1 MKKIISILATALCS
15 IYLNAQQFG
24 NFEVSNFNL
33 ALGSGSVSFNYYDAN
48 WNGLSLKYLGKPMEG
63 FPKYEKGKF
72 YDLQA
77 NLFARLDN
85 LGTLSQK
92 FTFSDRNTC
101 RLSATMTPSETAKY
115 NEISYAFS
123 FPISES
129 KLKLDSIAINPEESL
144 KIQKVFSAKRVEVE
158 CAYGNVV
165 FEGDLNLLV
174 QDNRIFGG
182 TTYSLRFK
190 PRKEG
195 NTLTWNIKVSF
206 EGPDGSPIYMNK
218 APAKNLDIP
227 NLPRGT
233 LKLGGVKFAFSNPA
247 GNGLVVEPGKEL
259 KLPGKNFSKYLFILG
274 GFASADELSPE
285 EFAEAEISFPNGK
298 KQILKISAE
307 NSGAIRDLKSSDN
320 SNVVWTSRVGAKTY
334 NIFGTRLDLEASNA
348 TSITIRNHS
357 ESDFKIAAATSSP
370 VGISI
375 NKIKGKFLTQ
385 TKEYFPFDPP
395 RSVVKSSPLD
405 FSWLL
410 DAPAGKYGF
419 AKARGGEIYFENRP
433 DKPVRFYGNN
443 LCFSANYP
451 DKENADKL
459 ADAFAAAGYNIMR
472 IHHYDNP
479 LIDKTSP
486 GLLGFDAEK
495 LDRLDY
501 LVAAMKKRGIYIT
514 TDLYVSRV
522 LADDAVE
529 KDIGWNKSMTANK
542 AAFFVSRKAV
552 ENWQTFSKNLL
563 NHVNPYTGLA
573 WKDDPAIV
581 SISLVNENTIFGSYT
596 SMLPHFERLFNKWLE
611 AKSIT
616 PNDKDKSFLR
626 KIFLS
631 EVYGNFYKEQKAFL
645 DSLGV
650 RAMITDQNFW
660 EGYSVTLMRKYY
672 DIIDTHRYYGH
683 PSFIEKPWSLP
694 AKMKNTSSISEYGG
708 CISLSDCQM
717 AGKPFSITEWNYVN
731 NNDHCA
737 EGAFLIG
744 AYGSLHKWDMLCR
757 FAYSHSTVD
766 FSKPA
771 SIISYFDANIVSLF
785 SDRAGALFYLREDV
799 KPSDITITSFL
810 PEDYLTRPEPEKNA
824 NSPLLKR
831 IGLYAATEVEINP
844 TPSGFKVPQNSPFA
858 VAAEQ
863 AVIEQNKF
871 DKPVILDTK
880 ANLPQLTKLTGGKL
894 DVENER
900 YESST
905 SEMVLDKKNE
915 TWQLITSK
923 SEAFIGPKG
932 KSFKG
937 AFAEIRNTR
946 GWSSTLISSID
957 NNPLKDSSKILIL
970 HLSDIK
976 NTNMRF
982 DDTDM
987 TILRD
992 HGTTPLLAKKT
1003 DIIVKFKNPMEGWKL
1018 YALNND
1024 GTRGDEIEMDRT
1036 AETASVRLSTVK
1048 GRTVIFAYELVKE

>member
-1 MKKIISILATALCS
+1 MKKLIAILATALCS
-15 IYLNAQQFG
+15 ICLNAQQFG
-24 NFEVSNFNL
+24 NFEVRNFNL
-33 ALGSGSVSFNYYDAN
+33 ALGAEYVSFTYYDTN
-48 WNGLSLKYLGKPMEG
+48 WNGLSLKYLAKPMEG

-72 YDLQA
+72 YDLQTD
-77 NLFARLDN
+77 LFARLDN

-92 FTFSDRNTC
+92 FTFSGRNTC
-101 RLSATMTPSETAKY
+101 QLSATMKTSEAAKY
-115 NEISYAFS
+115 NDISYAFS

-129 KLKLDSIAINPEESL
+129 KLQLDNLTIIPEESKKL
-144 KIQKVFSAKRVEVE
+144 QKVFNAKRVNVE

-165 FEGDLNLLV
+165 FEGDLKLLV

-182 TTYSLRFK
+182 TTYSLRFM

-195 NTLTWNIKVSF
+195 NTLTWNLKISF
-206 EGPDGSPIYMNK
+206 ERPDGSQIYMGK
-218 APAKNLDIP
+218 ESAKSLDIP

-233 LKLGGVKFAFSNPA
+233 LKLGGVKFAFSNPG
-247 GNGLVVEPGKEL
+247 GNGLVVAPGKEL
-259 KLPGKNFSKYLFILG
+259 KLPAKNPAKYLFILG

-285 EFAEAEISFPNGK
+285 EFAEAEISFADGK
-298 KQILKISAE
+298 KQTLKISSE

-334 NIFGTRLDLEASNA
+334 NIFGTRLDLDASNA
-348 TSITIRNHS
+348 ASVTIKNRS
-357 ESDFKIAAATSSP
+357 ESDFKIAAATFSP

-375 NKIKGKFLTQ
+375 NKIKGKFITQ
-385 TKEYFPFDPP
+385 SKEYFPFEPP

-443 LCFSANYP
+443 LCFTANYP

-472 IHHYDNP
+472 IHHYDEP
-479 LIDKTSP
+479 IIDKSSP
-486 GLLGFDAEK
+486 GRLGFDPDK
-495 LDRLDY
+495 LDKLDY

-529 KDIGWNKSMTANK
+529 KDIGWGKAMAANK

-552 ENWQTFSKNLL
+552 ENWQTFSKTLL

-581 SISLVNENTIFGSYT
+581 SISLVNENTIFGS
-596 SMLPHFERLFNKWLE
+596 SNAMFSHFEKLFNKWLE

-616 PNDKDKSFLR
+616 ANDKDRSFLR

-660 EGYSVTLMRKYY
+660 EGYSVTLMRKNY
-672 DIIDTHRYYGH
+672 DIVDTHRYYGH

-708 CISLSDCQM
+708 CKSLSDCQI

-737 EGAFLIG
+737 EGAFLVG
-744 AYGSLHKWDMLCR
+744 AYGSLHRWDMLCR
-757 FAYSHSTVD
+757 FAYAHATVN
-766 FSKPA
+766 FANPVWTTT
-771 SIISYFDANIVSLF
+771 YFDANIVSLL

-810 PEDYLTRPEPEKNA
+810 PEDYLTRPDSEKNSQ
-824 NSPLLKR
+824 SPLLRR

-844 TPSGFKVPQNSPFA
+844 TPSGFKIPQNSPFA
-858 VAAEQ
+858 VAAEK

-871 DKPVILDTK
+871 EKPVILDSR
-880 ANLPQLTKLTGGKL
+880 ANLPELSKLTGGKL

-915 TWQLITSK
+915 TWQLVTPR

-937 AFAEIRNTR
+937 NFSEIRNSR
-946 GWSSTLISSID
+946 GWSATLVSSID

-982 DDTDM
+982 DDPEM

-992 HGTTPLLAKKT
+992 NGTKPLLARKT

-1036 AETASVRLSTVK
+1036 AEMASVRLSTVK

>member
-1 MKKIISILATALCS
+1 MKKIIAILATALCS
-15 IYLNAQQFG
+15 ICLNAQQFG
-24 NFEVSNFNL
+24 NFEVRNFNL
-33 ALGSGSVSFNYYDAN
+33 ALGAEYVSFTYYDTN
-48 WNGLSLKYLGKPMEG
+48 WNGLSLKYLAKPMEG

-72 YDLQA
+72 YDLQTD
-77 NLFARLDN
+77 LFARLDN

-92 FTFSDRNTC
+92 FTFSGRNTC
-101 RLSATMTPSETAKY
+101 QLSATMKTSETAKY
-115 NEISYAFS
+115 NDISYTFS
-123 FPISES
+123 FPIRES
-129 KLKLDSIAINPEESL
+129 KLQLDNLTIIPEESKKL
-144 KIQKVFSAKRVEVE
+144 QKVFNAKRVNVE

-165 FEGDLNLLV
+165 FEGDLKLLV

-182 TTYSLRFK
+182 TTYFLRFM

-195 NTLTWNIKVSF
+195 NTLTWNLKISF
-206 EGPDGSPIYMNK
+206 ERPDGSQIYMGK
-218 APAKNLDIP
+218 ESAKSLDIP

-233 LKLGGVKFAFSNPA
+233 LKLGGVKFAFSNPG
-247 GNGLVVEPGKEL
+247 GNGLVVAPGKEL
-259 KLPGKNFSKYLFILG
+259 KLPAKNPAKYLFILG

-285 EFAEAEISFPNGK
+285 EFAEAEISFADGK
-298 KQILKISAE
+298 KQTLKISSE

-320 SNVVWTSRVGAKTY
+320 SNVVWTSRIGAKTY
-334 NIFGTRLDLEASNA
+334 NIFGTRLDLDASNA
-348 TSITIRNHS
+348 VSVTIKNRS
-357 ESDFKIAAATSSP
+357 ESDFKIAAATFSP

-375 NKIKGKFLTQ
+375 NKIKGKFITQ
-385 TKEYFPFDPP
+385 SKEYFPFEPP

-443 LCFSANYP
+443 LCFTANYP

-472 IHHYDNP
+472 IHHYDEP
-479 LIDKTSP
+479 IIDKSSP
-486 GLLGFDAEK
+486 GRLGFDPDK
-495 LDRLDY
+495 LDKLDY

-529 KDIGWNKSMTANK
+529 KDIGWDKSMTANK

-552 ENWQTFSKNLL
+552 ENWQTFSKTLL

-581 SISLVNENTIFGSYT
+581 SISLVNENTIFGS
-596 SMLPHFERLFNKWLE
+596 SNAMFSHFEKLFNKWLE

-616 PNDKDKSFLR
+616 ANDKDRSFLR

-660 EGYSVTLMRKYY
+660 EGYSVTLMRKNY
-672 DIIDTHRYYGH
+672 DIVDTHRYYGH

-708 CISLSDCQM
+708 CISLSDCQI

-737 EGAFLIG
+737 EGAFLVG
-744 AYGSLHKWDMLCR
+744 AYGSLHRWDMLCR
-757 FAYSHSTVD
+757 FAYAHATVN
-766 FSKPA
+766 FANPVWTTT
-771 SIISYFDANIVSLF
+771 YFDANIVSLL

-810 PEDYLTRPEPEKNA
+810 PEDYLTRPDSEKNSQ
-824 NSPLLKR
+824 SPLLRR

-844 TPSGFKVPQNSPFA
+844 TPSGFKIPQNSPFA
-858 VAAEQ
+858 VAAEK

-871 DKPVILDTK
+871 EKPVILDSR
-880 ANLPQLTKLTGGKL
+880 ANLSELSKLTGGKL
-894 DVENER
+894 DVDNER

-915 TWQLITSK
+915 TWQLVTPR

-937 AFAEIRNTR
+937 NFSEIRNSR
-946 GWSSTLISSID
+946 GWSATLVSSID

-982 DDTDM
+982 DDPEM

-992 HGTTPLLAKKT
+992 NGTKPLLARKT

-1024 GTRGDEIEMDRT
+1024 GTRGDEIEIDRT
-1036 AETASVRLSTVK
+1036 AEMASVRLSTVK

>member
-1 MKKIISILATALCS
+1 MKKLIAILATALCS
-15 IYLNAQQFG
+15 ICLNAQQFG
-24 NFEVSNFNL
+24 NFEVRNFNL
-33 ALGSGSVSFNYYDAN
+33 ALGAEYVSFTYYDTN
-48 WNGLSLKYLGKPMEG
+48 WNGLSLKYLAKPMEG

-72 YDLQA
+72 YDLQTD
-77 NLFARLDN
+77 LFARLDN

-92 FTFSDRNTC
+92 FTFSGRNTC
-101 RLSATMTPSETAKY
+101 QLSATMKTSEAAKY
-115 NEISYAFS
+115 NDISYAFS

-129 KLKLDSIAINPEESL
+129 KLQLDNLTIIPEESKKL
-144 KIQKVFSAKRVEVE
+144 QKVFNAKRVNVE

-165 FEGDLNLLV
+165 FEGDLKLLV

-182 TTYSLRFK
+182 TTYSLRFM

-195 NTLTWNIKVSF
+195 NTLTWNLKISF
-206 EGPDGSPIYMNK
+206 ERPDGSQIYMGK
-218 APAKNLDIP
+218 ESAKSLDIP

-233 LKLGGVKFAFSNPA
+233 LKLGGVKFAFSNPG
-247 GNGLVVEPGKEL
+247 GNGLVIAPGKEL
-259 KLPGKNFSKYLFILG
+259 KLPAKNPAKYLFILG

-285 EFAEAEISFPNGK
+285 EFAEAEISFADGK
-298 KQILKISAE
+298 KQTLKISSE

-334 NIFGTRLDLEASNA
+334 NIFGTRLDLDASNA
-348 TSITIRNHS
+348 VSVTIKNRS
-357 ESDFKIAAATSSP
+357 ESDFKIAAATFSP

-375 NKIKGKFLTQ
+375 NKIKGKFITQ
-385 TKEYFPFDPP
+385 SKEYFPFEPP

-443 LCFSANYP
+443 LCFTANYP

-472 IHHYDNP
+472 IHHYDEP
-479 LIDKTSP
+479 IIDKSSP
-486 GLLGFDAEK
+486 GRLGFDPDK
-495 LDRLDY
+495 LDY

-529 KDIGWNKSMTANK
+529 KDIGWDKSMTANK

-552 ENWQTFSKNLL
+552 ENWQTFSKTLL

-581 SISLVNENTIFGSYT
+581 SISLVNENTIFGS
-596 SMLPHFERLFNKWLE
+596 SNAMFSHFEKLFNKWLE

-616 PNDKDKSFLR
+616 ANDKDRSFLR

-660 EGYSVTLMRKYY
+660 EGYSVTLMRKNY
-672 DIIDTHRYYGH
+672 DIVDTHRYYGH

-708 CISLSDCQM
+708 CISLSDCQI

-737 EGAFLIG
+737 EGAFLVG
-744 AYGSLHKWDMLCR
+744 AYGSLHRWDMLCR
-757 FAYSHSTVD
+757 FAYAHATVN
-766 FSKPA
+766 FANPVWTTT
-771 SIISYFDANIVSLF
+771 YFDANIVSLL

-810 PEDYLTRPEPEKNA
+810 PEDYLTRPDSEKNSQ
-824 NSPLLKR
+824 SPLLRR

-844 TPSGFKVPQNSPFA
+844 TPSGFKIPQNSPFA
-858 VAAEQ
+858 VAAEK

-871 DKPVILDTK
+871 EKPVILDSR
-880 ANLPQLTKLTGGKL
+880 ANLPELSKLTGGKL

-915 TWQLITSK
+915 TWQLVTPR

-937 AFAEIRNTR
+937 NFSEIRNSR
-946 GWSSTLISSID
+946 GWSATLVSSID

-982 DDTDM
+982 DDPEM

-992 HGTTPLLAKKT
+992 NGTKPLLARKT

-1036 AETASVRLSTVK
+1036 AEMASVRLSTVK

>member
-1 MKKIISILATALCS
+1 MKKLIAILATALCS
-15 IYLNAQQFG
+15 ICLNAQQFG
-24 NFEVSNFNL
+24 NFEVRNFNL
-33 ALGSGSVSFNYYDAN
+33 ALGAEYVSFTYYDTN
-48 WNGLSLKYLGKPMEG
+48 WNGLSLKYLAKPMEG

-72 YDLQA
+72 YDLQTD
-77 NLFARLDN
+77 LFARLDN

-92 FTFSDRNTC
+92 FTFSGRNTC
-101 RLSATMTPSETAKY
+101 QLSATMKTSEAAKY
-115 NEISYAFS
+115 NDISYAFS

-129 KLKLDSIAINPEESL
+129 KLQLDNLTIIPEESKKL
-144 KIQKVFSAKRVEVE
+144 QKVFYAKRVNVE

-165 FEGDLNLLV
+165 FEGDLKLLV

-182 TTYSLRFK
+182 TTYSLRFM

-195 NTLTWNIKVSF
+195 NTLTWNLKISF
-206 EGPDGSPIYMNK
+206 ERPDGSQIYMGK
-218 APAKNLDIP
+218 ESAKSLDIP

-233 LKLGGVKFAFSNPA
+233 LKLGGVKFAFSNPG
-247 GNGLVVEPGKEL
+247 GNGLVIAPGKEL
-259 KLPGKNFSKYLFILG
+259 KLPAKYLFILG

-285 EFAEAEISFPNGK
+285 EFAEAEISFADGK
-298 KQILKISAE
+298 KQTLKISSE

-334 NIFGTRLDLEASNA
+334 NIFGTRLDLDASNA
-348 TSITIRNHS
+348 ASVTIKNRS
-357 ESDFKIAAATSSP
+357 ESDFKIAAATFSP

-375 NKIKGKFLTQ
+375 NKIKGKFITQ
-385 TKEYFPFDPP
+385 SKEYFPFEPP

-443 LCFSANYP
+443 LCFTANYP

-472 IHHYDNP
+472 IHHYDEQI
-479 LIDKTSP
+479 IDKSSP
-486 GLLGFDAEK
+486 GRLGFDPDK
-495 LDRLDY
+495 LDKLDY

-529 KDIGWNKSMTANK
+529 KDIGWDKSMTANK

-552 ENWQTFSKNLL
+552 ENWQTFSKTLL

-581 SISLVNENTIFGSYT
+581 SISLVNENTIFGS
-596 SMLPHFERLFNKWLE
+596 SNAMFSHFEKLFNKWLE

-616 PNDKDKSFLR
+616 ANDKDRSFLR

-660 EGYSVTLMRKYY
+660 EGYSVTLMRKNY
-672 DIIDTHRYYGH
+672 DIVDTHRYYGH

-708 CISLSDCQM
+708 CISLSDCQI

-737 EGAFLIG
+737 EGAFLVG
-744 AYGSLHKWDMLCR
+744 AYGSLHRWDMLCR
-757 FAYSHSTVD
+757 FAYAHATVN
-766 FSKPA
+766 FANPVWTTT
-771 SIISYFDANIVSLF
+771 YFDANIVSLF

-810 PEDYLTRPEPEKNA
+810 PEDYLTRPDSEKNSQ
-824 NSPLLKR
+824 SPLLRR

-844 TPSGFKVPQNSPFA
+844 TPSGFKIPQNSPFA
-858 VAAEQ
+858 VAAEK

-871 DKPVILDTK
+871 EKPVILDSR
-880 ANLPQLTKLTGGKL
+880 ANLPELSKLTGGKL

-915 TWQLITSK
+915 TWQLVTPR

-937 AFAEIRNTR
+937 NFSEIRNSR
-946 GWSSTLISSID
+946 GWSATLVSSID

-976 NTNMRF
+976 KTNMRLN
-982 DDTDM
+982 DTNK
-987 TILRD
+987 TNLRYN
-992 HGTTPLLAKKT
+992 GTKPLLARKT

-1036 AETASVRLSTVK
+1036 AEMASVRLSTVK

>member
-1 MKKIISILATALCS
+1 MKKLIAILATALCS
-15 IYLNAQQFG
+15 ICLNAQQFG
-24 NFEVSNFNL
+24 NFEVRNFNL
-33 ALGSGSVSFNYYDAN
+33 SLGAEYVSFTYYDTN
-48 WNGLSLKYLGKPMEG
+48 WNELSLKYLAKPMEG

-72 YDLQA
+72 YDLQTD
-77 NLFARLDN
+77 LFARLDN

-92 FTFSDRNTC
+92 FTFSGRNTC
-101 RLSATMTPSETAKY
+101 QLSATMKTSEAAKY

-129 KLKLDSIAINPEESL
+129 KLQLDNLTIIPEESKKL
-144 KIQKVFSAKRVEVE
+144 QKVFNAKRVNVE

-165 FEGDLNLLV
+165 FEGDLKLLV

-182 TTYSLRFK
+182 TTYSLRFM

-195 NTLTWNIKVSF
+195 NTLTWNLKISF
-206 EGPDGSPIYMNK
+206 ERPDGSQIYMGK
-218 APAKNLDIP
+218 ESAKSLDIP

-233 LKLGGVKFAFSNPA
+233 LKLGGVKFAFSNPG
-247 GNGLVVEPGKEL
+247 GNGLVVAPGKEL
-259 KLPGKNFSKYLFILG
+259 KLPAKNPAKYLFILG

-285 EFAEAEISFPNGK
+285 EFAEAEISFADGK
-298 KQILKISAE
+298 KQTLKISSE

-334 NIFGTRLDLEASNA
+334 NIFGTRLDLDASNA
-348 TSITIRNHS
+348 VSVTIKNRS
-357 ESDFKIAAATSSP
+357 ESDFKIAAATFSP

-375 NKIKGKFLTQ
+375 NKIKGKFITQ
-385 TKEYFPFDPP
+385 SKEYFPFEPP

-443 LCFSANYP
+443 LCFTANYP

-472 IHHYDNP
+472 IHHYDEP
-479 LIDKTSP
+479 IIDKSSP
-486 GLLGFDAEK
+486 GRLGFDPDK
-495 LDRLDY
+495 LDKLDY

-529 KDIGWNKSMTANK
+529 KDIGWDKSMTANK

-552 ENWQTFSKNLL
+552 ENWQTFSKTLL

-581 SISLVNENTIFGSYT
+581 SISLVNENTIFGS
-596 SMLPHFERLFNKWLE
+596 SNAMFSHFEKLFNKWLE

-616 PNDKDKSFLR
+616 ANDKDRSFLR

-660 EGYSVTLMRKYY
+660 EGYSVTLMRKNY
-672 DIIDTHRYYGH
+672 DIVDTHKYYGH

-708 CISLSDCQM
+708 CISLSDCQI

-737 EGAFLIG
+737 EGAFLVG
-744 AYGSLHKWDMLCR
+744 AYGSLHRWDMLCR
-757 FAYSHSTVD
+757 FAYAHATVNFAD
-766 FSKPA
+766 PVWTT
-771 SIISYFDANIVSLF
+771 IYFDANIVSLF

-810 PEDYLTRPEPEKNA
+810 PEDYLTRPDSEKNSQ
-824 NSPLLKR
+824 SPLLRR

-844 TPSGFKVPQNSPFA
+844 TPSGFKIPQNSPFA
-858 VAAEQ
+858 VAAEK

-871 DKPVILDTK
+871 EKPVILDSR
-880 ANLPQLTKLTGGKL
+880 ANLSELSKLTGGKL

-915 TWQLITSK
+915 TWQLVTPR

-937 AFAEIRNTR
+937 NFSEIRNSR
-946 GWSSTLISSID
+946 GWSATLVSSID

-982 DDTDM
+982 DDPEM

-992 HGTTPLLAKKT
+992 NGTKPLLARKT

-1036 AETASVRLSTVK
+1036 AEMASVRLSTVK

>member
-1 MKKIISILATALCS
+1 MKKLIAILATALCS
-15 IYLNAQQFG
+15 ICLNAQQFG
-24 NFEVSNFNL
+24 NFEVRNFNL
-33 ALGSGSVSFNYYDAN
+33 ALGAEYVSFTYYDTN
-48 WNGLSLKYLGKPMEG
+48 WNGLSLKYLAKPMEG

-72 YDLQA
+72 YDLQTD
-77 NLFARLDN
+77 LFARLDN

-92 FTFSDRNTC
+92 FTFSGRNTC
-101 RLSATMTPSETAKY
+101 QLSATMKTSEAAKY
-115 NEISYAFS
+115 NDISYAFS

-129 KLKLDSIAINPEESL
+129 KLQLDNLTIIPKESKKL
-144 KIQKVFSAKRVEVE
+144 QKVFNAKRVNVE

-165 FEGDLNLLV
+165 FEGDLKLLV

-182 TTYSLRFK
+182 TTYSLRFM

-195 NTLTWNIKVSF
+195 NTLTWNLKISF
-206 EGPDGSPIYMNK
+206 ERPDGSQIYMGK
-218 APAKNLDIP
+218 ESAKSLDIP

-233 LKLGGVKFAFSNPA
+233 LKLGGVKFAFSNPG
-247 GNGLVVEPGKEL
+247 GNGLVVAPGKEL
-259 KLPGKNFSKYLFILG
+259 KLPAKNPAKYLFILG

-285 EFAEAEISFPNGK
+285 EFAEAEISFADGK
-298 KQILKISAE
+298 KQTLKISSE

-334 NIFGTRLDLEASNA
+334 NIFGTRLDLDASNA
-348 TSITIRNHS
+348 ASVTIKNRS
-357 ESDFKIAAATSSP
+357 ESDFKIAAATFSP

-375 NKIKGKFLTQ
+375 NKIKGKFITQ
-385 TKEYFPFDPP
+385 SKEYFPFEPP

-443 LCFSANYP
+443 LCFTANYP

-472 IHHYDNP
+472 IHHYDEP
-479 LIDKTSP
+479 IIDKSSP
-486 GLLGFDAEK
+486 GRLGFDPDK
-495 LDRLDY
+495 LDY

-529 KDIGWNKSMTANK
+529 KDIGWDKSMTANK

-552 ENWQTFSKNLL
+552 ENWQTFSKTLL

-581 SISLVNENTIFGSYT
+581 SISLVNENTIFGS
-596 SMLPHFERLFNKWLE
+596 SNAMFSHFEKLFNKWLE

-616 PNDKDKSFLR
+616 ANDKDRSFLR

-660 EGYSVTLMRKYY
+660 EGYSVTLMRKNY
-672 DIIDTHRYYGH
+672 DIVDTHRYYGH

-708 CISLSDCQM
+708 CISLSDCQI

-737 EGAFLIG
+737 EGAFLVG
-744 AYGSLHKWDMLCR
+744 AYGSLHRWDMLCR
-757 FAYSHSTVD
+757 FAYAHATVN
-766 FSKPA
+766 FANPVWTTT
-771 SIISYFDANIVSLF
+771 YFDANIVSLF

-810 PEDYLTRPEPEKNA
+810 PEDYLTRPDSEKNSQ
-824 NSPLLKR
+824 SPLLRR

-844 TPSGFKVPQNSPFA
+844 TPSGFKIPQNSPFA
-858 VAAEQ
+858 VAAEK

-871 DKPVILDTK
+871 EKPVILDSR
-880 ANLPQLTKLTGGKL
+880 ANLPELSKLTGGKL

-915 TWQLITSK
+915 TWQLVTPR

-937 AFAEIRNTR
+937 NFSEIRNSR
-946 GWSSTLISSID
+946 GWSATLVSSID

-982 DDTDM
+982 DDPEM

-992 HGTTPLLAKKT
+992 NGTKPLLARKT

-1036 AETASVRLSTVK
+1036 AEMASVRLSTVK

>member
-1 MKKIISILATALCS
+1 MKKLIAILATALCS
-15 IYLNAQQFG
+15 ICLNAQQFG
-24 NFEVSNFNL
+24 NFEVRNFNL
-33 ALGSGSVSFNYYDAN
+33 ALGAEYVSFTYYDTN
-48 WNGLSLKYLGKPMEG
+48 WNELSLKYLAKPMEG

-72 YDLQA
+72 YDLQTD
-77 NLFARLDN
+77 LFARLDN

-92 FTFSDRNTC
+92 FTFSGRNTC
-101 RLSATMTPSETAKY
+101 QLSATMKTSEAAKY

-123 FPISES
+123 FPIIES
-129 KLKLDSIAINPEESL
+129 KLQLDNLTIIPEESKKL
-144 KIQKVFSAKRVEVE
+144 QKVFNAKRVNVE

-165 FEGDLNLLV
+165 FEGDLKLLV

-182 TTYSLRFK
+182 TTYSLRFM

-195 NTLTWNIKVSF
+195 NTLTWNLKISF
-206 EGPDGSPIYMNK
+206 ERPDGSQIYMGK
-218 APAKNLDIP
+218 ESAKSLDIP

-233 LKLGGVKFAFSNPA
+233 LKLGGVKFAFSNPG
-247 GNGLVVEPGKEL
+247 GNGLVVAPGKEL
-259 KLPGKNFSKYLFILG
+259 KLPAKNPAKYLFILG

-285 EFAEAEISFPNGK
+285 EFAEAEISFADGK
-298 KQILKISAE
+298 KQTLKISSE

-334 NIFGTRLDLEASNA
+334 NIFGTRLDLDASNA
-348 TSITIRNHS
+348 ASVTIKNRS
-357 ESDFKIAAATSSP
+357 ESDFKIAAATFSP

-375 NKIKGKFLTQ
+375 NKIKGKFITQ
-385 TKEYFPFDPP
+385 SKEYFPFEPP

-443 LCFSANYP
+443 LCFTANYP

-472 IHHYDNP
+472 IHHYDEP
-479 LIDKTSP
+479 IIDKSSP
-486 GLLGFDAEK
+486 GRLGFDPDK
-495 LDRLDY
+495 LDKLDY

-529 KDIGWNKSMTANK
+529 KDIGWDKSMTANK

-552 ENWQTFSKNLL
+552 ENWQTFSKTLL

-581 SISLVNENTIFGSYT
+581 SISLVNENTIFGS
-596 SMLPHFERLFNKWLE
+596 SNAMFSHFEKLFNKWLE

-616 PNDKDKSFLR
+616 ANDKDRSFLR

-660 EGYSVTLMRKYY
+660 EGYSVTLMRKNY
-672 DIIDTHRYYGH
+672 DIVDTHKYYGH

-708 CISLSDCQM
+708 CISLSDCQI

-737 EGAFLIG
+737 EGAFLVG
-744 AYGSLHKWDMLCR
+744 AYGSLHRWDMLCR
-757 FAYSHSTVD
+757 FAYAHATVNFAD
-766 FSKPA
+766 PVWTT
-771 SIISYFDANIVSLF
+771 IYFDANIVSLF

-810 PEDYLTRPEPEKNA
+810 PEDYLTRPDSEKNSQ
-824 NSPLLKR
+824 SPLLRR

-844 TPSGFKVPQNSPFA
+844 TPSGFKIPQNSPFA
-858 VAAEQ
+858 VAAEK

-871 DKPVILDTK
+871 EKPVILDSR
-880 ANLPQLTKLTGGKL
+880 ANLPELSKLTGGKL

-915 TWQLITSK
+915 TWQLVTPR

-937 AFAEIRNTR
+937 NFSEIRNSR
-946 GWSSTLISSID
+946 GWSATLVSSID

-982 DDTDM
+982 DDPEM
-987 TILRD
+987 TILRSN
-992 HGTTPLLAKKT
+992 GTKPLLARKT

-1036 AETASVRLSTVK
+1036 AEMASVRLSTVK

>member
-1 MKKIISILATALCS
+1 MKKLIAILATALCS
-15 IYLNAQQFG
+15 ICLNAQQFG
-24 NFEVSNFNL
+24 NFEVRNFNL
-33 ALGSGSVSFNYYDAN
+33 ALGAEYVSFTYYDTN
-48 WNGLSLKYLGKPMEG
+48 WNGLSLKYLAKPMEG

-72 YDLQA
+72 YDLQTD
-77 NLFARLDN
+77 LFARLDN

-92 FTFSDRNTC
+92 FTFSGRNTC
-101 RLSATMTPSETAKY
+101 QLSATMKTSEAAKY
-115 NEISYAFS
+115 NDISYAFS

-129 KLKLDSIAINPEESL
+129 KLQLDNLTIIPEETKKL
-144 KIQKVFSAKRVEVE
+144 QKVFNAKRVNVE

-165 FEGDLNLLV
+165 FEGDLKLLV

-182 TTYSLRFK
+182 TTYSLRFM

-195 NTLTWNIKVSF
+195 NTLTWNLKISF
-206 EGPDGSPIYMNK
+206 ERPDGSQIYMGK
-218 APAKNLDIP
+218 ESAKSLDIP

-233 LKLGGVKFAFSNPA
+233 LKLGGVKFAFSNPG
-247 GNGLVVEPGKEL
+247 GNGLVIAPGKEL
-259 KLPGKNFSKYLFILG
+259 KLPAKNPAKYLFILG

-285 EFAEAEISFPNGK
+285 EFAEAEISFADGK
-298 KQILKISAE
+298 KQTLKISSE

-334 NIFGTRLDLEASNA
+334 NIFGTRLDLDASNA
-348 TSITIRNHS
+348 VSVTIKNRS
-357 ESDFKIAAATSSP
+357 ESDFKIAAATFSP

-375 NKIKGKFLTQ
+375 NKIKGKFITQ
-385 TKEYFPFDPP
+385 SKEYFPFEPP

-443 LCFSANYP
+443 LCFTANYP

-472 IHHYDNP
+472 IHHYDEP
-479 LIDKTSP
+479 IIDKSSP
-486 GLLGFDAEK
+486 GRLGFDPDK
-495 LDRLDY
+495 LDKLDY
-501 LVAAMKKRGIYIT
+501 LVAAMKKRGIYLT

-529 KDIGWNKSMTANK
+529 KDIGWDKSMTANK

-552 ENWQTFSKNLL
+552 ENWQTFSKTLL

-573 WKDDPAIV
+573 WKDDPAIF
-581 SISLVNENTIFGSYT
+581 SISIVNENTIFGYSNAMF
-596 SMLPHFERLFNKWLE
+596 SHFEKLFNKWLE

-616 PNDKDKSFLR
+616 ANDKDRSFLR

-660 EGYSVTLMRKYY
+660 EGYSVTLMRKNY
-672 DIIDTHRYYGH
+672 DIVDTHRYYGH

-708 CISLSDCQM
+708 CISLSDCQI

-737 EGAFLIG
+737 EGAFLVG
-744 AYGSLHKWDMLCR
+744 AYGSLHRWDMLCR
-757 FAYSHSTVD
+757 FAYAHATVN
-766 FSKPA
+766 FANPVWTTT
-771 SIISYFDANIVSLF
+771 YFDANIVSLL

-799 KPSDITITSFL
+799 KPSDITITSVL
-810 PEDYLTRPEPEKNA
+810 PEDYLTRPDSEKNSQ
-824 NSPLLKR
+824 SPLLRR

-844 TPSGFKVPQNSPFA
+844 TPSGFKIPQNSPFA
-858 VAAEQ
+858 VAAEK

-871 DKPVILDTK
+871 EKPVILDSRS
-880 ANLPQLTKLTGGKL
+880 NLPELSKLTGGKL

-915 TWQLITSK
+915 TWQLVTPR

-937 AFAEIRNTR
+937 NFSEIRNSR
-946 GWSSTLISSID
+946 GWSATLVSSID

-982 DDTDM
+982 DDPEM

-992 HGTTPLLAKKT
+992 NGTKPLLARKT

-1036 AETASVRLSTVK
+1036 AEMASVRLSTVK

>member
-1 MKKIISILATALCS
+1 MKKLIAILATALCS
-15 IYLNAQQFG
+15 ICLNAQQFG
-24 NFEVSNFNL
+24 NFEVRNFNL
-33 ALGSGSVSFNYYDAN
+33 ALGAEYVSFTYYDTN
-48 WNGLSLKYLGKPMEG
+48 WNGLSLKYLAKPMEG

-72 YDLQA
+72 YDLQTD
-77 NLFARLDN
+77 LFARLDN

-92 FTFSDRNTC
+92 FTFSGRNTC
-101 RLSATMTPSETAKY
+101 QLSATMKTSEAAKY
-115 NEISYAFS
+115 NDISYAFS

-129 KLKLDSIAINPEESL
+129 KLQLDNLTIIPEESKKL
-144 KIQKVFSAKRVEVE
+144 QKVFNAKRVNVE

-165 FEGDLNLLV
+165 FEGDLKLLV

-182 TTYSLRFK
+182 TTYSLRFM

-195 NTLTWNIKVSF
+195 NTLTWNLKISF
-206 EGPDGSPIYMNK
+206 ERPDGSQIYMGK
-218 APAKNLDIP
+218 ESAKSLDIP

-233 LKLGGVKFAFSNPA
+233 LKLGGVKFAFSNPG
-247 GNGLVVEPGKEL
+247 GNGLVIAPGKEL
-259 KLPGKNFSKYLFILG
+259 KLPAKNPAKYLFILG

-285 EFAEAEISFPNGK
+285 EFAEAEISFADGK
-298 KQILKISAE
+298 KQTLKISSE

-334 NIFGTRLDLEASNA
+334 NIFGTRLDLDASNA
-348 TSITIRNHS
+348 ASVTIKNRS
-357 ESDFKIAAATSSP
+357 ESDFKIAAATFSP

-375 NKIKGKFLTQ
+375 NKIKGKFITQ
-385 TKEYFPFDPP
+385 SKEYFPFEPP

-443 LCFSANYP
+443 LCFTANYP

-472 IHHYDNP
+472 IHHYDEP
-479 LIDKTSP
+479 IIDKSSP
-486 GLLGFDAEK
+486 GRLGFDPDK
-495 LDRLDY
+495 LDY

-529 KDIGWNKSMTANK
+529 KDIGWDKSMTANK

-552 ENWQTFSKNLL
+552 ENWQTFSKTLL

-581 SISLVNENTIFGSYT
+581 SISLVNENTIFGS
-596 SMLPHFERLFNKWLE
+596 SNAMFSHFEKLFNKWLE

-616 PNDKDKSFLR
+616 ANDKDRSFLR

-660 EGYSVTLMRKYY
+660 EGYSVTLMRKNY
-672 DIIDTHRYYGH
+672 DIVDTHRYYGH

-708 CISLSDCQM
+708 CISLSDCQI

-737 EGAFLIG
+737 EGAFLVG
-744 AYGSLHKWDMLCR
+744 AYGSLHRWDMLCR
-757 FAYSHSTVD
+757 FAYAHATVN
-766 FSKPA
+766 FANPVWTTT
-771 SIISYFDANIVSLF
+771 YFDANIVSLL

-810 PEDYLTRPEPEKNA
+810 PEDYLTRPDSEKNSQ
-824 NSPLLKR
+824 SPLLRR

-844 TPSGFKVPQNSPFA
+844 TPSGFKIPQNSPFA
-858 VAAEQ
+858 VAAEK

-871 DKPVILDTK
+871 EKPVILDSR
-880 ANLPQLTKLTGGKL
+880 ANLPELSKLTGGKL

-915 TWQLITSK
+915 TWQLVTPR

-937 AFAEIRNTR
+937 NFSEIRNSR
-946 GWSSTLISSID
+946 GWSATLVSSID

-982 DDTDM
+982 DDPEM

-992 HGTTPLLAKKT
+992 NGTKPLLARKT

-1036 AETASVRLSTVK
+1036 AEMASVRLSTVK

>member
-1 MKKIISILATALCS
+1 MKKLIAILATALCS
-15 IYLNAQQFG
+15 ICLNAQQFG
-24 NFEVSNFNL
+24 NFEVRNFNL
-33 ALGSGSVSFNYYDAN
+33 ALGAEYVSFTYYDTN
-48 WNGLSLKYLGKPMEG
+48 WNGLSLKYLAKPMEG

-72 YDLQA
+72 YDLQTD
-77 NLFARLDN
+77 LFARLDN

-92 FTFSDRNTC
+92 FTFSGRNTC
-101 RLSATMTPSETAKY
+101 QLSATMKTSEAAKY

-123 FPISES
+123 FPIIES
-129 KLKLDSIAINPEESL
+129 KLQLDNLTIIPEESKKL
-144 KIQKVFSAKRVEVE
+144 QKVFNAKRVNVE

-165 FEGDLNLLV
+165 FEGDLKLLV

-182 TTYSLRFK
+182 TTYSLRFM

-195 NTLTWNIKVSF
+195 NTLTWNLKISF
-206 EGPDGSPIYMNK
+206 ERPDGSQIYMGK
-218 APAKNLDIP
+218 ESAKSLDIP

-233 LKLGGVKFAFSNPA
+233 LKLGGVKFAFSNPG
-247 GNGLVVEPGKEL
+247 GNGLVVAPGKEL
-259 KLPGKNFSKYLFILG
+259 KLPAKNPAKYLFILG

-285 EFAEAEISFPNGK
+285 EFAEAEISFADGK
-298 KQILKISAE
+298 KQTLKISSE

-334 NIFGTRLDLEASNA
+334 NIFGTRLDLDASNA
-348 TSITIRNHS
+348 VSVTIKNRS
-357 ESDFKIAAATSSP
+357 ESDFKIAAATFSP

-375 NKIKGKFLTQ
+375 NKIKGKFITQ
-385 TKEYFPFDPP
+385 SKEYFPFEPP

-443 LCFSANYP
+443 LCFTANYP

-472 IHHYDNP
+472 IHHYDEP
-479 LIDKTSP
+479 IIDKSSP
-486 GLLGFDAEK
+486 GRLGFDPDK
-495 LDRLDY
+495 LDKLDY

-529 KDIGWNKSMTANK
+529 KDIGWDKSMTVNK

-552 ENWQTFSKNLL
+552 ENWQTFSKTLL

-581 SISLVNENTIFGSYT
+581 SISLVNENTIFGS
-596 SMLPHFERLFNKWLE
+596 SNAMFSHFEKLFNKWLE

-616 PNDKDKSFLR
+616 ANDKDRSFLR

-660 EGYSVTLMRKYY
+660 EGYSVTLMRKNY
-672 DIIDTHRYYGH
+672 DIVDTHKYYGH

-708 CISLSDCQM
+708 CISLSDCQI

-737 EGAFLIG
+737 EGAFLVG
-744 AYGSLHKWDMLCR
+744 AYGSLHRWDMLCR
-757 FAYSHSTVD
+757 FAYAHATVNFAD
-766 FSKPA
+766 PVWTTT
-771 SIISYFDANIVSLF
+771 YFDANIVSLF

-810 PEDYLTRPEPEKNA
+810 PEDYLTRPDSEKNSQ
-824 NSPLLKR
+824 SPLLRR

-844 TPSGFKVPQNSPFA
+844 TPSGFKIPQNSPFA
-858 VAAEQ
+858 VAAEK

-871 DKPVILDTK
+871 EKPVILDSR
-880 ANLPQLTKLTGGKL
+880 ANLPELSKLTGGKL

-915 TWQLITSK
+915 TWQLVTPR

-937 AFAEIRNTR
+937 NFSEIRNSR
-946 GWSSTLISSID
+946 GWSATLVSSID

-982 DDTDM
+982 DDPEM
-987 TILRD
+987 TILRSN
-992 HGTTPLLAKKT
+992 GTKPLLARKT

-1036 AETASVRLSTVK
+1036 AEMASVRLSTVK

>member
-1 MKKIISILATALCS
+1 MKKLIAILATALCS
-15 IYLNAQQFG
+15 IFLNAQQFG
-24 NFEVSNFNL
+24 NFEVRNFNL
-33 ALGSGSVSFNYYDAN
+33 ALGAEYVSFTYYDTN
-48 WNGLSLKYLGKPMEG
+48 WNGLSLKYLAKPMEG

-72 YDLQA
+72 YDLQTD
-77 NLFARLDN
+77 LFARLDN

-92 FTFSDRNTC
+92 FTFSGRNTC
-101 RLSATMTPSETAKY
+101 QLSATMKTSEAAKY
-115 NEISYAFS
+115 NDISYAFS

-129 KLKLDSIAINPEESL
+129 KLQLDNLTIIPEESKKL
-144 KIQKVFSAKRVEVE
+144 QKVFNAKRVNVE

-165 FEGDLNLLV
+165 FEGDLKLLV

-182 TTYSLRFK
+182 TTYSLRFM

-195 NTLTWNIKVSF
+195 NTLTWNLKISF
-206 EGPDGSPIYMNK
+206 ERPDGSQIYMGK
-218 APAKNLDIP
+218 ESAKSLDIP

-233 LKLGGVKFAFSNPA
+233 LKLGGVKFAFSNPG
-247 GNGLVVEPGKEL
+247 GNGLVIAPGKEL
-259 KLPGKNFSKYLFILG
+259 KLPAKNPAKYLFILG

-285 EFAEAEISFPNGK
+285 EFAEAEISFADGK
-298 KQILKISAE
+298 KQTLKISSE

-334 NIFGTRLDLEASNA
+334 NIFGTRLDLDASNA
-348 TSITIRNHS
+348 ASVTIKNRS
-357 ESDFKIAAATSSP
+357 ESDFKIAAATFSP

-375 NKIKGKFLTQ
+375 NKIKGKFITQ
-385 TKEYFPFDPP
+385 SKEYFPFEPP

-443 LCFSANYP
+443 LCFTANYP

-472 IHHYDNP
+472 IHHYDEP
-479 LIDKTSP
+479 IIDKSSP
-486 GLLGFDAEK
+486 GRLGFDPDK
-495 LDRLDY
+495 LDKLDY

-529 KDIGWNKSMTANK
+529 KDIGWDKSMTANK

-552 ENWQTFSKNLL
+552 ENWQTFSKTLL

-581 SISLVNENTIFGSYT
+581 SISLVNENTIFGS
-596 SMLPHFERLFNKWLE
+596 SNAMFSHFEKLFNKWLE

-616 PNDKDKSFLR
+616 ANDKDRSFLR

-660 EGYSVTLMRKYY
+660 EGYSVTLMRKNY
-672 DIIDTHRYYGH
+672 DIVYTHRYYGH

-708 CISLSDCQM
+708 CISLSDCQI

-737 EGAFLIG
+737 EGAFLVG
-744 AYGSLHKWDMLCR
+744 AYGSLHRWDMLCR
-757 FAYSHSTVD
+757 FAYAHATVN
-766 FSKPA
+766 FANPVWTTT
-771 SIISYFDANIVSLF
+771 YFDANIVSLL

-810 PEDYLTRPEPEKNA
+810 PEDYLTRPDSEKNSQ
-824 NSPLLKR
+824 SPLLRR

-844 TPSGFKVPQNSPFA
+844 TPSGFKIPQNSPFA
-858 VAAEQ
+858 VAAEK

-871 DKPVILDTK
+871 EKPVILDSR
-880 ANLPQLTKLTGGKL
+880 ANLPELSKLTGGKL

-915 TWQLITSK
+915 TWQLVTPR

-937 AFAEIRNTR
+937 NFSEIRNSR
-946 GWSSTLISSID
+946 GWSATLVSSID

-982 DDTDM
+982 DDPEM

-992 HGTTPLLAKKT
+992 NGTKPLLARKT

-1036 AETASVRLSTVK
+1036 AEMASVRLSTVK

>member
-1 MKKIISILATALCS
+1 MKKLIAILATALCS
-15 IYLNAQQFG
+15 ICLNAQQFG
-24 NFEVSNFNL
+24 NFEVRNFNL
-33 ALGSGSVSFNYYDAN
+33 ALGAEYVSFTYYDTN
-48 WNGLSLKYLGKPMEG
+48 WNGLSLKYLAKPMEG

-72 YDLQA
+72 YDLQTD
-77 NLFARLDN
+77 LFARLDN

-92 FTFSDRNTC
+92 FTFSGRNTC
-101 RLSATMTPSETAKY
+101 QLSATMKTSEAAKY

-123 FPISES
+123 FPIIES
-129 KLKLDSIAINPEESL
+129 KLQLDNLTIIPEESKKL
-144 KIQKVFSAKRVEVE
+144 QKVFNAKRVNVE

-165 FEGDLNLLV
+165 FEGDLKLLV

-182 TTYSLRFK
+182 TTYSLRFM

-195 NTLTWNIKVSF
+195 NTLTWNLKISF
-206 EGPDGSPIYMNK
+206 ERPDGSQIYMGK
-218 APAKNLDIP
+218 ESAKSLDIP

-233 LKLGGVKFAFSNPA
+233 LKLGGVKFAFSNPG
-247 GNGLVVEPGKEL
+247 GNGLVVAPGKEL
-259 KLPGKNFSKYLFILG
+259 KLPAKNPAKYLFILG

-285 EFAEAEISFPNGK
+285 EFAEAEISFADGK
-298 KQILKISAE
+298 KQTLKISSE

-334 NIFGTRLDLEASNA
+334 NIFGTRLYLDASNA
-348 TSITIRNHS
+348 ASVTIKNRS
-357 ESDFKIAAATSSP
+357 ESDFKIAAATFSP

-375 NKIKGKFLTQ
+375 NKIKGKFITQ
-385 TKEYFPFDPP
+385 SKEYFPFEPP

-443 LCFSANYP
+443 LCFTANYP

-472 IHHYDNP
+472 IHHYDEP
-479 LIDKTSP
+479 IIDKSSP
-486 GLLGFDAEK
+486 GRLGFDPDK
-495 LDRLDY
+495 LDKLDY

-529 KDIGWNKSMTANK
+529 KDIGWDKSMTANK

-552 ENWQTFSKNLL
+552 ENWQTFSKTLL

-581 SISLVNENTIFGSYT
+581 SISLVNENTIFGS
-596 SMLPHFERLFNKWLE
+596 SNAMFSHFEKLFNKWLE

-616 PNDKDKSFLR
+616 ANDKDRSFLR

-660 EGYSVTLMRKYY
+660 EGYSVTLMRKNY
-672 DIIDTHRYYGH
+672 DIVDTHKYYGH

-708 CISLSDCQM
+708 CISLSDCQI

-737 EGAFLIG
+737 EGAFLVG
-744 AYGSLHKWDMLCR
+744 AYGSLHRWDMLCR
-757 FAYSHSTVD
+757 FAYAHATVNFAD
-766 FSKPA
+766 PVWTTT
-771 SIISYFDANIVSLF
+771 YFDANIVSLF

-810 PEDYLTRPEPEKNA
+810 PEDYLTRPDSEKNSQ
-824 NSPLLKR
+824 SPLLRR

-844 TPSGFKVPQNSPFA
+844 TPSGFKIPQNSPFA
-858 VAAEQ
+858 VAAEK

-871 DKPVILDTK
+871 EKPVILDSR
-880 ANLPQLTKLTGGKL
+880 ANLPELSKLTGGKL

-915 TWQLITSK
+915 TWQLVTPR

-937 AFAEIRNTR
+937 NFSEIRNSR
-946 GWSSTLISSID
+946 GWSATLVSSID

-982 DDTDM
+982 DDPEM
-987 TILRD
+987 TILRSN
-992 HGTTPLLAKKT
+992 GTKPLLARKT

-1036 AETASVRLSTVK
+1036 AEMASVRLSTVK

>member
-1 MKKIISILATALCS
+1 MKKLIAILATALCS
-15 IYLNAQQFG
+15 ICLNAQQSG
-24 NFEVSNFNL
+24 NFEVRNFNL
-33 ALGSGSVSFNYYDAN
+33 ALGAEYVSFTYYDTN
-48 WNGLSLKYLGKPMEG
+48 WNGLSLKYLAKPMEG

-72 YDLQA
+72 YDLQTD
-77 NLFARLDN
+77 LFARLDN

-92 FTFSDRNTC
+92 FTFSGRNTC
-101 RLSATMTPSETAKY
+101 QLSATMKTSEAAKY

-123 FPISES
+123 FPIIES
-129 KLKLDSIAINPEESL
+129 KLQLDNLTIIPEESKKL
-144 KIQKVFSAKRVEVE
+144 QKVFNAKRVNLE

-165 FEGDLNLLV
+165 FEGDLKLLV

-182 TTYSLRFK
+182 TTYSLRFM

-195 NTLTWNIKVSF
+195 NTLTWNLKISF
-206 EGPDGSPIYMNK
+206 ERPDGSQIYMGK
-218 APAKNLDIP
+218 ESAKSLDIP

-233 LKLGGVKFAFSNPA
+233 LKLGGVKFAFSNPG
-247 GNGLVVEPGKEL
+247 GNGLVVAPGKEL
-259 KLPGKNFSKYLFILG
+259 KLPAKNPAKYLFILG

-285 EFAEAEISFPNGK
+285 EFAEAEISFADGK
-298 KQILKISAE
+298 KQTLKISSE

-334 NIFGTRLDLEASNA
+334 NIFGTRLDLDASNA
-348 TSITIRNHS
+348 VSVTIKNRS
-357 ESDFKIAAATSSP
+357 ESDFKIAAATFSP

-375 NKIKGKFLTQ
+375 NKIKGKFITQ
-385 TKEYFPFDPP
+385 SKEYFPFEPP

-443 LCFSANYP
+443 LCFTANYP

-472 IHHYDNP
+472 IHHYDEP
-479 LIDKTSP
+479 IIDKSSP
-486 GLLGFDAEK
+486 GRLGFDPDK
-495 LDRLDY
+495 LDKLDY

-529 KDIGWNKSMTANK
+529 KDIGWDKSMTANK

-552 ENWQTFSKNLL
+552 ENWQTFSKTLL

-581 SISLVNENTIFGSYT
+581 SISLVNENTIFGS
-596 SMLPHFERLFNKWLE
+596 SNAMFSHFEKLFNKWLE

-616 PNDKDKSFLR
+616 ANDKDRSFLR

-660 EGYSVTLMRKYY
+660 EGYSVTLMRKNY
-672 DIIDTHRYYGH
+672 DIVDTHRYYGH

-708 CISLSDCQM
+708 CISLSDCQI

-737 EGAFLIG
+737 EGAFLVG
-744 AYGSLHKWDMLCR
+744 AYGSLHRWDMLCR
-757 FAYSHSTVD
+757 FAYAHATVNFAD
-766 FSKPA
+766 PVWTTT
-771 SIISYFDANIVSLF
+771 YFDANIVSLL

-810 PEDYLTRPEPEKNA
+810 PEDYLTRPDSEKNSQ
-824 NSPLLKR
+824 SPLLRR

-844 TPSGFKVPQNSPFA
+844 TPSGFKIPQNSPFA
-858 VAAEQ
+858 VAAEK

-871 DKPVILDTK
+871 EKPVILDSR
-880 ANLPQLTKLTGGKL
+880 ANLPELSKLTGGKL

-915 TWQLITSK
+915 TWQLVTPR

-937 AFAEIRNTR
+937 NFSEIRNSR
-946 GWSSTLISSID
+946 GWSATLVSSID

-982 DDTDM
+982 DDPEM
-987 TILRD
+987 TILRSN
-992 HGTTPLLAKKT
+992 GTKPLLARKT

-1036 AETASVRLSTVK
+1036 AEMASVRLSTVK

>member
-1 MKKIISILATALCS
+1 MKKLIAILATALCS
-15 IYLNAQQFG
+15 ICLNAQQFG
-24 NFEVSNFNL
+24 NFEVRNFNL
-33 ALGSGSVSFNYYDAN
+33 ALGAEYVSFTYYDTN
-48 WNGLSLKYLGKPMEG
+48 WNELSLKYLAKPMEG

-72 YDLQA
+72 YDLQTD
-77 NLFARLDN
+77 LFARLDN

-92 FTFSDRNTC
+92 FTFSGRNTC
-101 RLSATMTPSETAKY
+101 QLSATMKTSEAAKY

-129 KLKLDSIAINPEESL
+129 KLQLDNLTIIPEESKKL
-144 KIQKVFSAKRVEVE
+144 QKVFNAKRVNVE

-165 FEGDLNLLV
+165 FEGDLKLLV

-182 TTYSLRFK
+182 TTYSLRFM

-195 NTLTWNIKVSF
+195 NTLTWNLKISF
-206 EGPDGSPIYMNK
+206 ERPDGSQIYMGK
-218 APAKNLDIP
+218 ESAKSLDIP

-233 LKLGGVKFAFSNPA
+233 LKLGGVKFAFSNPG
-247 GNGLVVEPGKEL
+247 GNGLVVAPGKEL
-259 KLPGKNFSKYLFILG
+259 KLPAKNPAKYLFILG

-285 EFAEAEISFPNGK
+285 EFAEAEISFADGK
-298 KQILKISAE
+298 KQTLKISSE

-334 NIFGTRLDLEASNA
+334 NIFGTRLDLDASNA
-348 TSITIRNHS
+348 VSVTIKNRS
-357 ESDFKIAAATSSP
+357 ESDFKIAAATFSP

-375 NKIKGKFLTQ
+375 NKIKGKFITQ
-385 TKEYFPFDPP
+385 SKEYFPFEPP

-419 AKARGGEIYFENRP
+419 AKARGGEIYFENCP

-443 LCFSANYP
+443 LCFTANYP

-472 IHHYDNP
+472 IHHYDEP
-479 LIDKTSP
+479 IIDKSSP
-486 GLLGFDAEK
+486 GRLGFDPDK
-495 LDRLDY
+495 LDKLDY

-529 KDIGWNKSMTANK
+529 KDIGWDKSMTANK

-552 ENWQTFSKNLL
+552 ENWQTFSKTLL

-581 SISLVNENTIFGSYT
+581 SISLVNENTIFGS
-596 SMLPHFERLFNKWLE
+596 SNAMFSHFEKLFNKWLE

-616 PNDKDKSFLR
+616 ANDKDRSFLR

-660 EGYSVTLMRKYY
+660 EGYSVTLMRKNY
-672 DIIDTHRYYGH
+672 DIVDTHKYYGH

-708 CISLSDCQM
+708 CISLSDCQI

-737 EGAFLIG
+737 EGAFLVG
-744 AYGSLHKWDMLCR
+744 AYGSLHRWDMLCR
-757 FAYSHSTVD
+757 FAYAHATVNFAD
-766 FSKPA
+766 PVWTTT
-771 SIISYFDANIVSLF
+771 YFDANIVSLF

-810 PEDYLTRPEPEKNA
+810 PEDYLTRPDSEKNSQ
-824 NSPLLKR
+824 SPLLRR

-844 TPSGFKVPQNSPFA
+844 TPSGFKIPQNSPFA
-858 VAAEQ
+858 VAAEK

-871 DKPVILDTK
+871 EKPVILDSR
-880 ANLPQLTKLTGGKL
+880 ANLPELSKLTGGKL

-915 TWQLITSK
+915 TWQLVTPR

-937 AFAEIRNTR
+937 NFSEIRNSR
-946 GWSSTLISSID
+946 GWSATLVSSID

-982 DDTDM
+982 DDPEM
-987 TILRD
+987 TILRSN
-992 HGTTPLLAKKT
+992 GTKPLLARKT

-1036 AETASVRLSTVK
+1036 AEMASVRLSTVK

>member
-1 MKKIISILATALCS
+1 MKKLIAILATALCS
-15 IYLNAQQFG
+15 ICLNAQQFG
-24 NFEVSNFNL
+24 NFEVTNFNL
-33 ALGSGSVSFNYYDAN
+33 ALGAENVSFTNYDTN
-48 WNGLSLKYLGKPMEG
+48 WNGLSLKYLANPMEG

-72 YDLQA
+72 YDLQTD
-77 NLFARLDN
+77 LFARLDN

-92 FTFSDRNTC
+92 FTFSGRNTC
-101 RLSATMTPSETAKY
+101 QLSATMKTSEAAKY

-123 FPISES
+123 FPIIES
-129 KLKLDSIAINPEESL
+129 KLQLDNLTIIPEESKKL
-144 KIQKVFSAKRVEVE
+144 QKVFNAKRVNVE

-165 FEGDLNLLV
+165 FEGDLKLLV

-182 TTYSLRFK
+182 TTYSLRFM

-195 NTLTWNIKVSF
+195 NTLTWNLKISF
-206 EGPDGSPIYMNK
+206 ERPDGSQIYMGK
-218 APAKNLDIP
+218 ESAKSLDIP

-233 LKLGGVKFAFSNPA
+233 LKLGGVKFAFSNPG
-247 GNGLVVEPGKEL
+247 GNGLVVAPGKEL
-259 KLPGKNFSKYLFILG
+259 KLPAKNPAKYLFILG

-285 EFAEAEISFPNGK
+285 EFAEAEISFADGK
-298 KQILKISAE
+298 KQTLKISSE

-334 NIFGTRLDLEASNA
+334 NIFGTRLDLDASNA
-348 TSITIRNHS
+348 VSVTIKNRS
-357 ESDFKIAAATSSP
+357 ESAFKIAAATFSP

-375 NKIKGKFLTQ
+375 NKIKGKFITQ
-385 TKEYFPFDPP
+385 SKEYFPFEPP

-443 LCFSANYP
+443 LCFTANYP

-472 IHHYDNP
+472 IHHYDEP
-479 LIDKTSP
+479 IIDKSSP
-486 GLLGFDAEK
+486 GRLGFDPDK
-495 LDRLDY
+495 LDKLDY

-529 KDIGWNKSMTANK
+529 KDIGWDKSMTANK

-552 ENWQTFSKNLL
+552 ENWQTFSKTLL

-581 SISLVNENTIFGSYT
+581 SISLVNENTIFGS
-596 SMLPHFERLFNKWLE
+596 SNAMFSHFEKLFNKWLE

-616 PNDKDKSFLR
+616 ANDKDRSFLR

-660 EGYSVTLMRKYY
+660 EGYSVTLMRKNY
-672 DIIDTHRYYGH
+672 DIVDTHKYYGH

-708 CISLSDCQM
+708 CISLSDCQI
-717 AGKPFSITEWNYVN
+717 AGKPFSKTEWIYVN

-737 EGAFLIG
+737 EGAFLVG
-744 AYGSLHKWDMLCR
+744 AYGSLHRWDMLCR
-757 FAYSHSTVD
+757 FAYAHATVNFAD
-766 FSKPA
+766 PVWTTT
-771 SIISYFDANIVSLF
+771 YFDANIVSLF

-799 KPSDITITSFL
+799 KPSEITITSFL
-810 PEDYLTRPEPEKNA
+810 PEDYLTRPDSEKNSQ
-824 NSPLLKR
+824 SPLLRR

-844 TPSGFKVPQNSPFA
+844 TPSGFKIPQNSPFA
-858 VAAEQ
+858 VAAEK

-871 DKPVILDTK
+871 EKPVILDSR
-880 ANLPQLTKLTGGKL
+880 ANLPELSKLTGGKL

-915 TWQLITSK
+915 TWQLVTPR

-937 AFAEIRNTR
+937 NFSEIRNSR
-946 GWSSTLISSID
+946 GWSATLVSSID

-982 DDTDM
+982 DDPEM
-987 TILRD
+987 TILRSN
-992 HGTTPLLAKKT
+992 GTKPLLARKT

-1036 AETASVRLSTVK
+1036 AEMASVRLSTVK

>member
-1 MKKIISILATALCS
+1 MKKLIAILATALCS
-15 IYLNAQQFG
+15 ICLNAQQFG
-24 NFEVSNFNL
+24 NFEVRNFNL
-33 ALGSGSVSFNYYDAN
+33 ALGAEYVSFTYYDTN
-48 WNGLSLKYLGKPMEG
+48 WNELSLKYLAKPMEG

-72 YDLQA
+72 YDLQTD
-77 NLFARLDN
+77 LFARLDN

-92 FTFSDRNTC
+92 FTFSGRNTC
-101 RLSATMTPSETAKY
+101 QLSATMKTSEAAKY

-129 KLKLDSIAINPEESL
+129 KLQLDNLTIIPEESKKL
-144 KIQKVFSAKRVEVE
+144 QKVFNAKRVNVE

-165 FEGDLNLLV
+165 FEGDLKLLV

-182 TTYSLRFK
+182 TTYSLRFM

-195 NTLTWNIKVSF
+195 NTLTWNLKISF
-206 EGPDGSPIYMNK
+206 ERPDGSQIYMGK
-218 APAKNLDIP
+218 ESAKSLDIP

-233 LKLGGVKFAFSNPA
+233 LKLGGVKFAFSNPG
-247 GNGLVVEPGKEL
+247 GNGLVVAPGKEL
-259 KLPGKNFSKYLFILG
+259 KLPAKNPAKYLFILG

-285 EFAEAEISFPNGK
+285 EFAEAEISFADGK
-298 KQILKISAE
+298 KQTLKISSE

-334 NIFGTRLDLEASNA
+334 NIFGTRLDLDASNA
-348 TSITIRNHS
+348 VSVTIKNRS
-357 ESDFKIAAATSSP
+357 ESDFKIAAATFSP

-375 NKIKGKFLTQ
+375 NKIKGKFITQ
-385 TKEYFPFDPP
+385 SKEYFPFEPP

-443 LCFSANYP
+443 LCFTANYP

-472 IHHYDNP
+472 IHHYDEP
-479 LIDKTSP
+479 IIDKSSP
-486 GLLGFDAEK
+486 GRLGFDPDK
-495 LDRLDY
+495 LDY

-529 KDIGWNKSMTANK
+529 KDIGWDKSMTANK

-552 ENWQTFSKNLL
+552 ENWQTFSKTLL

-581 SISLVNENTIFGSYT
+581 SISLVNENTIFGS
-596 SMLPHFERLFNKWLE
+596 SNAMFSHFEKLFNKWLE

-616 PNDKDKSFLR
+616 ANDKDRSFLR

-660 EGYSVTLMRKYY
+660 EGYSVTLMRKNY
-672 DIIDTHRYYGH
+672 DIVDTHKYYGH

-708 CISLSDCQM
+708 CISLSDCQI

-737 EGAFLIG
+737 EGAFLVG
-744 AYGSLHKWDMLCR
+744 AYGSLHRWDMLCR
-757 FAYSHSTVD
+757 FAYAHATVNFAD
-766 FSKPA
+766 PVWTT
-771 SIISYFDANIVSLF
+771 IYFDANIVSLF

-810 PEDYLTRPEPEKNA
+810 PEDYLTRPDSEKNSQ
-824 NSPLLKR
+824 SPLLRR

-844 TPSGFKVPQNSPFA
+844 TPSGFKIPQNSPFA
-858 VAAEQ
+858 VAAEK

-871 DKPVILDTK
+871 EKPVILDSR
-880 ANLPQLTKLTGGKL
+880 ANLPELSKLTGGKL

-915 TWQLITSK
+915 TWQLVTPR

-937 AFAEIRNTR
+937 NFSEIRNSR
-946 GWSSTLISSID
+946 GWSATLVSSID

-982 DDTDM
+982 DDPEM
-987 TILRD
+987 TILRSN
-992 HGTTPLLAKKT
+992 GTKPLLARKT

-1036 AETASVRLSTVK
+1036 AEMASVRLSTVK

>member
-1 MKKIISILATALCS
+1 MKKLIAILATALCS
-15 IYLNAQQFG
+15 ICLNAQQFG
-24 NFEVSNFNL
+24 NFEVRNFNL
-33 ALGSGSVSFNYYDAN
+33 ALGAEYVSFTYYDTN
-48 WNGLSLKYLGKPMEG
+48 WNGLSLKYLAKPMEG

-72 YDLQA
+72 YDLQTD
-77 NLFARLDN
+77 LFARLDN

-92 FTFSDRNTC
+92 FTFSGRNTC
-101 RLSATMTPSETAKY
+101 QLSATMKTSEAAKY

-123 FPISES
+123 FPIIES
-129 KLKLDSIAINPEESL
+129 KLQLDNLTIIPEESKKL
-144 KIQKVFSAKRVEVE
+144 QKVFDAKRVNVE

-165 FEGDLNLLV
+165 FDGDLKLLV

-182 TTYSLRFK
+182 TTYSLRFM

-195 NTLTWNIKVSF
+195 NTLTWNLKISF
-206 EGPDGSPIYMNK
+206 ERPDGSQIYMGK
-218 APAKNLDIP
+218 ESAKSLDIP

-233 LKLGGVKFAFSNPA
+233 LKLGGVKFAFSNPG
-247 GNGLVVEPGKEL
+247 GNGLVVAPGKEL
-259 KLPGKNFSKYLFILG
+259 KLPAKNPAKYLFILG

-285 EFAEAEISFPNGK
+285 EFAEAEISFADGK
-298 KQILKISAE
+298 KQTLKISSE

-334 NIFGTRLDLEASNA
+334 NIFGTRLDLDASNA
-348 TSITIRNHS
+348 ASVTIKNRS
-357 ESDFKIAAATSSP
+357 ESDFKIAAATFSP

-375 NKIKGKFLTQ
+375 NKIKGKFITQ
-385 TKEYFPFDPP
+385 SKEYFPFEPP

-443 LCFSANYP
+443 LCFTANYP

-472 IHHYDNP
+472 IHHYDEP
-479 LIDKTSP
+479 IIDKSSP
-486 GLLGFDAEK
+486 GRLGFDPDK
-495 LDRLDY
+495 LDY

-529 KDIGWNKSMTANK
+529 KDIGWDKSMTANK

-552 ENWQTFSKNLL
+552 ENWQTFSKTLL

-581 SISLVNENTIFGSYT
+581 SISLVNENTIFGS
-596 SMLPHFERLFNKWLE
+596 SNAMFSHFEKLFNKWLE

-616 PNDKDKSFLR
+616 ANDKDRSFLR

-660 EGYSVTLMRKYY
+660 EGYSVTLMRKNY
-672 DIIDTHRYYGH
+672 DIVDTHKYYGH

-708 CISLSDCQM
+708 CISLSDCQI

-737 EGAFLIG
+737 EGAFLVG
-744 AYGSLHKWDMLCR
+744 AYGSLHRWDMLCR
-757 FAYSHSTVD
+757 FAYAHATVNFAD
-766 FSKPA
+766 PVWTT
-771 SIISYFDANIVSLF
+771 IYFDANIVSLF

-810 PEDYLTRPEPEKNA
+810 PEDYLTRPDSEKNSQ
-824 NSPLLKR
+824 SPLLRR

-844 TPSGFKVPQNSPFA
+844 TPSGFKIPQNSPFA
-858 VAAEQ
+858 VAAEK

-871 DKPVILDTK
+871 EKPVILDSR
-880 ANLPQLTKLTGGKL
+880 ANLPELSKLTGGKL

-915 TWQLITSK
+915 TWQLVTPR

-937 AFAEIRNTR
+937 NFSEIRNSR
-946 GWSSTLISSID
+946 GWSATLVSSID

-982 DDTDM
+982 DDPEM
-987 TILRD
+987 TILRSN
-992 HGTTPLLAKKT
+992 GTKPLLARKT

-1036 AETASVRLSTVK
+1036 AEMASVRLSTVK

>member
-1 MKKIISILATALCS
+1 MKKLIAILATALCS
-15 IYLNAQQFG
+15 ICLNAQQFG
-24 NFEVSNFNL
+24 NFEVRNFNL
-33 ALGSGSVSFNYYDAN
+33 ALGAEYVSFTYYDTN
-48 WNGLSLKYLGKPMEG
+48 WNGLSLKYLAKPMEG

-72 YDLQA
+72 YDLQTD
-77 NLFARLDN
+77 LFARLDN

-92 FTFSDRNTC
+92 FTFSGRNTC
-101 RLSATMTPSETAKY
+101 QLSATMKTSEAAKY
-115 NEISYAFS
+115 NDISYAFS

-129 KLKLDSIAINPEESL
+129 KLQLDNLTIIPEESKKL
-144 KIQKVFSAKRVEVE
+144 QKVFNAKRVNVE

-165 FEGDLNLLV
+165 FEGDLKLLV

-182 TTYSLRFK
+182 TTYSLRFM
-190 PRKEG
+190 PRKED
-195 NTLTWNIKVSF
+195 NTLTWNLKISF
-206 EGPDGSPIYMNK
+206 ERPDGSQIYMGK
-218 APAKNLDIP
+218 ESAKSLDIP

-233 LKLGGVKFAFSNPA
+233 LKLGGVKFAFSNPG
-247 GNGLVVEPGKEL
+247 GNGLVVAPGKEL
-259 KLPGKNFSKYLFILG
+259 KLPAKNPAKYLFILG

-285 EFAEAEISFPNGK
+285 EFAEAEISFADGK
-298 KQILKISAE
+298 KQTLKISSE

-334 NIFGTRLDLEASNA
+334 NIFGTRLDLDASNA
-348 TSITIRNHS
+348 ASVTIKNRS
-357 ESDFKIAAATSSP
+357 ESDFKIAAATFSP

-375 NKIKGKFLTQ
+375 NKIKGKFITQ
-385 TKEYFPFDPP
+385 SKEYFPFEPP

-443 LCFSANYP
+443 LCFTANYP

-472 IHHYDNP
+472 IHHYDEP
-479 LIDKTSP
+479 IIDKSSP
-486 GLLGFDAEK
+486 GRLGFDPDK
-495 LDRLDY
+495 LDY

-529 KDIGWNKSMTANK
+529 KDIGWDKSMTANK

-552 ENWQTFSKNLL
+552 ENWQTFSKTLL

-581 SISLVNENTIFGSYT
+581 SISLVNENTIFGS
-596 SMLPHFERLFNKWLE
+596 SNAMFSHFEKLFNKWLE

-616 PNDKDKSFLR
+616 ANDKDRSFLR

-660 EGYSVTLMRKYY
+660 EGYSVTLMRKNY
-672 DIIDTHRYYGH
+672 DIVDTHRYYGH

-708 CISLSDCQM
+708 CISLSDCQI

-737 EGAFLIG
+737 EGAFLVG
-744 AYGSLHKWDMLCR
+744 AYGSLHRWDMLCR
-757 FAYSHSTVD
+757 FAYAHATVN
-766 FSKPA
+766 FANPVWTTT
-771 SIISYFDANIVSLF
+771 YFDANIVSLF

-810 PEDYLTRPEPEKNA
+810 PEDYLTRPDSEKNSQ
-824 NSPLLKR
+824 SPLLRR

-844 TPSGFKVPQNSPFA
+844 TPLGFKIPQNSPFA
-858 VAAEQ
+858 VAAEK

-871 DKPVILDTK
+871 EKPVILDSR
-880 ANLPQLTKLTGGKL
+880 ANLPELSKLTGGKL

-915 TWQLITSK
+915 TWQLVTPR

-937 AFAEIRNTR
+937 NFSEIRNSR
-946 GWSSTLISSID
+946 GWSATLVSSID

-982 DDTDM
+982 DDPEM

-992 HGTTPLLAKKT
+992 NGTKPLLARKT

-1036 AETASVRLSTVK
+1036 AEMASVRLSTVK

>member
-1 MKKIISILATALCS
+1 MKKLIAILATALCS
-15 IYLNAQQFG
+15 ICLNAQQFG
-24 NFEVSNFNL
+24 NFEVRNFNL
-33 ALGSGSVSFNYYDAN
+33 ALGAEYVSFTYYDTN
-48 WNGLSLKYLGKPMEG
+48 WNELSLKYLAKPMEG

-72 YDLQA
+72 YDLQTD
-77 NLFARLDN
+77 LFARLDN

-92 FTFSDRNTC
+92 FTFSGRNTC
-101 RLSATMTPSETAKY
+101 QLSATMKTSEAAKY

-123 FPISES
+123 FPIIES
-129 KLKLDSIAINPEESL
+129 KLQLDNLTIIPEESKKL
-144 KIQKVFSAKRVEVE
+144 QKVFNAKRVNVE

-165 FEGDLNLLV
+165 FEGDLKLLV

-182 TTYSLRFK
+182 TTYSLRFM

-195 NTLTWNIKVSF
+195 NTLTWNLKISF
-206 EGPDGSPIYMNK
+206 ERPDGSQIYMGK
-218 APAKNLDIP
+218 ESAKSLDIP

-233 LKLGGVKFAFSNPA
+233 LKLGGVKFAFSNPG
-247 GNGLVVEPGKEL
+247 GNGLVVAPGKEL
-259 KLPGKNFSKYLFILG
+259 KLPAKNPAKYLFILG

-285 EFAEAEISFPNGK
+285 EFAEAEISFADGK
-298 KQILKISAE
+298 KQTLKISSE

-334 NIFGTRLDLEASNA
+334 NIFGTRLDLDASNA
-348 TSITIRNHS
+348 ASVTIKNRS
-357 ESDFKIAAATSSP
+357 ESDFKIAAATFSP

-375 NKIKGKFLTQ
+375 NKIKGKFITQ
-385 TKEYFPFDPP
+385 SKEYFPFEPP

-443 LCFSANYP
+443 LCFTANYP

-472 IHHYDNP
+472 IHHYDEP
-479 LIDKTSP
+479 IIDKSSP
-486 GLLGFDAEK
+486 GRLGFDPDK
-495 LDRLDY
+495 LDKLDY
-501 LVAAMKKRGIYIT
+501 LVATMKKRGIYIT

-529 KDIGWNKSMTANK
+529 KDIGWDKSMTANK

-552 ENWQTFSKNLL
+552 ENWQTFSKTLL

-581 SISLVNENTIFGSYT
+581 SISLVNENTIFGS
-596 SMLPHFERLFNKWLE
+596 SNAMFSHFEKLFNKWLE

-616 PNDKDKSFLR
+616 ANDKDRSFLR

-660 EGYSVTLMRKYY
+660 EGYSVTLMRKNY
-672 DIIDTHRYYGH
+672 DIVDTHKYYGH

-708 CISLSDCQM
+708 CISLSDCQI

-737 EGAFLIG
+737 EGAFLVG
-744 AYGSLHKWDMLCR
+744 AYGSLHRWDMLCR
-757 FAYSHSTVD
+757 FAYAHATVNFAD
-766 FSKPA
+766 PVWTT
-771 SIISYFDANIVSLF
+771 IYFDANIVSLF

-810 PEDYLTRPEPEKNA
+810 PEDYLTRPDSEKNSQ
-824 NSPLLKR
+824 SPLLRR

-844 TPSGFKVPQNSPFA
+844 TPSGFKIPQNSPFA
-858 VAAEQ
+858 VAAEK

-871 DKPVILDTK
+871 EKPVILDSR
-880 ANLPQLTKLTGGKL
+880 ANLPELSKLTGGKL

-915 TWQLITSK
+915 TWQLVTPR

-937 AFAEIRNTR
+937 NFSEIRNSR
-946 GWSSTLISSID
+946 GWSATLVSSID

-982 DDTDM
+982 DDPEM
-987 TILRD
+987 TILRSN
-992 HGTTPLLAKKT
+992 GTKPLLARKT

-1036 AETASVRLSTVK
+1036 AEMASVRLSTVK

>member
-1 MKKIISILATALCS
+1 MKKLIAILATALCS
-15 IYLNAQQFG
+15 ICLNAQQFG
-24 NFEVSNFNL
+24 NFEVRNFNL
-33 ALGSGSVSFNYYDAN
+33 ALGAEYVSFTYYDTN
-48 WNGLSLKYLGKPMEG
+48 WNGLSLKYLAKPMEG

-72 YDLQA
+72 YDLQTD
-77 NLFARLDN
+77 LFARLDN

-92 FTFSDRNTC
+92 FTFSGRNTC
-101 RLSATMTPSETAKY
+101 QLSATMKTSEAAKY
-115 NEISYAFS
+115 NDISYAFS

-129 KLKLDSIAINPEESL
+129 KLQLDNLTIIPEESKKL
-144 KIQKVFSAKRVEVE
+144 QKVFNAKRVNVE

-165 FEGDLNLLV
+165 FEGDLKLLV

-182 TTYSLRFK
+182 TTYSLRFM

-195 NTLTWNIKVSF
+195 NTLTWNLKISF
-206 EGPDGSPIYMNK
+206 ERPDGSQIYMGK
-218 APAKNLDIP
+218 ESAKSLDIP

-233 LKLGGVKFAFSNPA
+233 LKLGGVKFAFSNPG
-247 GNGLVVEPGKEL
+247 GNGLVVAPGKEL
-259 KLPGKNFSKYLFILG
+259 KLPAKNPAKYLFILG

-285 EFAEAEISFPNGK
+285 EFAEAEISFADGK
-298 KQILKISAE
+298 KQTLKISSE

-334 NIFGTRLDLEASNA
+334 NIFGTRLDLDASNA
-348 TSITIRNHS
+348 ASVTIKNRS
-357 ESDFKIAAATSSP
+357 ESDFKIAAATFSP

-375 NKIKGKFLTQ
+375 NKIKGKFITQ
-385 TKEYFPFDPP
+385 SKEYFPFEPP

-443 LCFSANYP
+443 LCFTANYP

-472 IHHYDNP
+472 IHHYDE
-479 LIDKTSP
+479 LIIDKSSP
-486 GLLGFDAEK
+486 GRLGFDPDK
-495 LDRLDY
+495 LDY

-529 KDIGWNKSMTANK
+529 KDIGWDKSMTANK

-552 ENWQTFSKNLL
+552 ENWQTFSKTLL

-581 SISLVNENTIFGSYT
+581 SISLVNENTIFGS
-596 SMLPHFERLFNKWLE
+596 SNAMFSHFEKLFNKWLE

-616 PNDKDKSFLR
+616 ANDKDRSFLR

-660 EGYSVTLMRKYY
+660 EGYSVTLMRKNY
-672 DIIDTHRYYGH
+672 DIVDTHRYYGH

-708 CISLSDCQM
+708 CISLSDCQI

-737 EGAFLIG
+737 EGAFLVG
-744 AYGSLHKWDMLCR
+744 AYGSLHRWDMLCR
-757 FAYSHSTVD
+757 FAYAHATVN
-766 FSKPA
+766 FANPVWTTT
-771 SIISYFDANIVSLF
+771 YFDANIVSLL

-810 PEDYLTRPEPEKNA
+810 PEDYLTRPDSEKNSQ
-824 NSPLLKR
+824 SPLLRR

-844 TPSGFKVPQNSPFA
+844 TPSGFKIPQNSPFA
-858 VAAEQ
+858 VAAEK

-871 DKPVILDTK
+871 EKPVILDSRS
-880 ANLPQLTKLTGGKL
+880 NLPELSKLTGGKL

-915 TWQLITSK
+915 TWQLVTPR

-937 AFAEIRNTR
+937 NFSEIRNSR
-946 GWSSTLISSID
+946 GWSATLVSSID

-982 DDTDM
+982 DDPEM

-992 HGTTPLLAKKT
+992 NGTKPLLARKT

-1036 AETASVRLSTVK
+1036 AEMASVRLSTVK

>member
-1 MKKIISILATALCS
+1 MKKLIAILATALCS
-15 IYLNAQQFG
+15 ICLNAQQFG
-24 NFEVSNFNL
+24 NFEVRNFNL
-33 ALGSGSVSFNYYDAN
+33 ALGAEYVSFTYYDTN
-48 WNGLSLKYLGKPMEG
+48 WNGLSLKYLAKPMEG

-72 YDLQA
+72 YDLQTG
-77 NLFARLDN
+77 LFARLDN

-92 FTFSDRNTC
+92 FTFSGRNTC
-101 RLSATMTPSETAKY
+101 QLSATMKTSEAAKY

-129 KLKLDSIAINPEESL
+129 KLQLDNLTIIPEESKKL
-144 KIQKVFSAKRVEVE
+144 QKVFNAKRVNVE

-165 FEGDLNLLV
+165 FEGDLKLLV

-182 TTYSLRFK
+182 TTYSLRFM

-195 NTLTWNIKVSF
+195 NTLTWNLKISF
-206 EGPDGSPIYMNK
+206 ERPDGSQIYMGK
-218 APAKNLDIP
+218 ESAKSLDIP

-233 LKLGGVKFAFSNPA
+233 LKLGGVKFAFSNPG
-247 GNGLVVEPGKEL
+247 GNGLVVAPGKEL
-259 KLPGKNFSKYLFILG
+259 KLPAKNPAKYLFILG

-285 EFAEAEISFPNGK
+285 EFAEAEISFADGK
-298 KQILKISAE
+298 KQTLKISSE

-334 NIFGTRLDLEASNA
+334 NIFGTRLDLDASNA
-348 TSITIRNHS
+348 VSVTIKNRS
-357 ESDFKIAAATSSP
+357 ESDFKIAAATFSP

-375 NKIKGKFLTQ
+375 NKIKGKFITQ
-385 TKEYFPFDPP
+385 SKEYFPFEPP

-443 LCFSANYP
+443 LCFTANYP

-472 IHHYDNP
+472 IHHYDEP
-479 LIDKTSP
+479 IIDKSSP
-486 GLLGFDAEK
+486 GRLGFDPDK
-495 LDRLDY
+495 LDK

-529 KDIGWNKSMTANK
+529 KDIGWDKSMTANK

-552 ENWQTFSKNLL
+552 ENWQTFSKTLL

-581 SISLVNENTIFGSYT
+581 SISLVNENTIFGS
-596 SMLPHFERLFNKWLE
+596 SNAMFSHFEKLFNKWLE

-616 PNDKDKSFLR
+616 ANDKDRSFLR

-660 EGYSVTLMRKYY
+660 EGYSVTLMRKNY
-672 DIIDTHRYYGH
+672 DIVDTHRYYGH

-708 CISLSDCQM
+708 CISLSDCQI

-737 EGAFLIG
+737 EGAFLVG
-744 AYGSLHKWDMLCR
+744 AYGSLHRWDMLCR
-757 FAYSHSTVD
+757 FAYAHATVNFAD
-766 FSKPA
+766 PVWTTT
-771 SIISYFDANIVSLF
+771 YFDANIVSLF

-810 PEDYLTRPEPEKNA
+810 PEDYLTRPDSEKNSQ
-824 NSPLLKR
+824 SPLLRR

-844 TPSGFKVPQNSPFA
+844 TPSGFKIPQNSPFA
-858 VAAEQ
+858 VAAEK

-871 DKPVILDTK
+871 EKPVILDSR
-880 ANLPQLTKLTGGKL
+880 ANLPELSKLTGGKL

-915 TWQLITSK
+915 TWQLVTPR

-937 AFAEIRNTR
+937 NFSEIRNSR
-946 GWSSTLISSID
+946 GWSATLVSSID

-982 DDTDM
+982 DDPEM

-992 HGTTPLLAKKT
+992 NGTKPLLARKT

-1036 AETASVRLSTVK
+1036 AEMASVRLSTVK